1 MSKYR
6 YKYYCSNKK
15 CYNSLF
21 IDGDNLPEEQY
32 LCSKCGSPMNF
43 IQKYN
48 IDEINNHHNTQ
59 AENEAILSKQLGHP
73 FCPYCHSAMVDKISG
88 FSKGASVALFGIFA
102 MGKVTKQWHC
112 KSCGSDF

>member
-1 MSKYR
+1 MNAYIYKCSK
-6 YKYYCSNKK
+6 SNCISPITIIKAETEPNYEIK
-15 CYNSLF
+15 C
-21 IDGDNLPEEQY
+21 D
-32 LCSKCGSPMNF
+32 KCGS
-43 IQKYN
+43 IKYLKSVVEN
-48 IDEINNHHNTQ
+48 IDDNHHNTQ

>member
-1 MSKYR
+1 MNS
-6 YKYYCSNKK
+6 YYYECPNKN
-15 CYNSLF
+15 CCSLF
-21 IDGDNLPEEQY
+21 TIIHSEKEPNYEIKCE
-32 LCSKCGSPMNF
+32 KCGS
-43 IQKYN
+43 IKYLKFYKN
-48 IDEINNHHNTQ
+48 IDHINDHHNTQ